1 MMKALRERVVVGRE
15 GSIEIRSIEFPPPG
29 TPAEVVIIF
38 EDSPSGEPIPTLPS
52 LIGAARGM
60 FASPAEADAFL
71 DRERN
76 SWES

>member
-15 GSIEIRSIEFPPPG
+15 GSIEIHSPEFPPPG

-38 EDSPSGEPIPTLPS
+38 EDSPPGEPIPALQS
-52 LIGAARGM
+52 LIGAAHGM
-60 FASPAEADAFL
+60 FASPAEADAYL
-71 DRERN
+71 DRERE